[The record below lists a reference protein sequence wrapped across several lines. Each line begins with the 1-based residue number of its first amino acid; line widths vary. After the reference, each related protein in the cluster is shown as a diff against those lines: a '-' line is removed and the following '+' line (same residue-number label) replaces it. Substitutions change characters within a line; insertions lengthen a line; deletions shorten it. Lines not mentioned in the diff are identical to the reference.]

1 MYSSWIHYICE
12 KNGYKDNLHL
22 LTTQCTFKLN
32 ANKRII
38 QLVTFDVVR
47 LLVDSSCDNHCQIM
61 KLFLACVA
69 LVLFVTSKV
78 DGAFTISKSGVIQAA
93 AERCPSQVTQEDK
106 EKCLLELC
114 NAEQP
119 EKFECRALGCKLK
132 FPGKGVDNK
141 KKILRCVKNVCKS
154 SVGHS
159 VCTGISECED
169 LRSKELGRAKYIIC
183 ITKLFPRE

>member
-1 MYSSWIHYICE
+1 M
-12 KNGYKDNLHL
+12 G
-22 LTTQCTFKLN
+22 
-32 ANKRII
+32 A
-38 QLVTFDVVR
+38 FDVLR
-47 LLVDSSCDNHCQIM
+47 LLVDSSCDTYCQIM

-93 AERCPSQVTQEDK
+93 AERCPSEVTQEDK

-114 NAEQP
+114 DAEQP
-119 EKFECRALGCKLK
+119 DKFECRALGCKLK

-154 SVGHS
+154 SLD
-159 VCTGISECED
+159 T
-169 LRSKELGRAKYIIC
+169 
-183 ITKLFPRE
+183 LFVRESANVKI

>member
-1 MYSSWIHYICE
+1 M
-12 KNGYKDNLHL
+12 
-22 LTTQCTFKLN
+22 
-32 ANKRII
+32 
-38 QLVTFDVVR
+38 
-47 LLVDSSCDNHCQIM
+47 LVDSSCDNYCQIM
-61 KLFLACVA
+61 KFELSFLACVA
-69 LVLFVTSKV
+69 SVLFVTSKV

-93 AERCPSQVTQEDK
+93 AERCPSEVTQEDK

-154 SVGHS
+154 SLGHS
-159 VCTGISECED
+159 VCSGISECED